1 MRIETCY
8 FCGGPVYPGH
18 GICFVRSDSKVFRF
32 CRSKCHKNFKLKRNP
47 RKTEW
52 TKAFRRTVGKD
63 MAMDTTFEF
72 EKKRNV
78 PQKYDRE
85 LVSTTLRAIKRI
97 EQIKEKRQKQ
107 FFENRMKNKKKME
120 TMEAIKD
127 LEENIS
133 LVKAPASL
141 QKEALPQIKL
151 KPKVRVEMETS

>member
-1 MRIETCY
+1 
-8 FCGGPVYPGH
+8 
-18 GICFVRSDSKVFRF
+18 
-32 CRSKCHKNFKLKRNP
+32 
-47 RKTEW
+47 
-52 TKAFRRTVGKD
+52 